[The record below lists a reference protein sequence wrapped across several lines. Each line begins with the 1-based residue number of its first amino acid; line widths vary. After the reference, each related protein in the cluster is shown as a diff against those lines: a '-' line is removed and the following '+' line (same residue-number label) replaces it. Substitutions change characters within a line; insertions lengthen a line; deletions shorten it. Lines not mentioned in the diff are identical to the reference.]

1 MRVRASWSLALAALA
16 LLAAGAWRWHDDHT
30 TRFLATDTAPFVAL
44 FRAPPAA
51 DSAEARAELDQLLAM
66 QRGRTPTEALAARA
80 DRKTEVSR
88 FYGALGLPD
97 GAAKLPHLERLAQRV
112 EDDVRIRVRAVKDHF
127 RRLRPPEIE
136 PRLEP
141 CIDDVKRDLSYPSG
155 HAAYGWSMAYLLS
168 EVAPE
173 RRTALEAR
181 AEEYARQR
189 MVCGVHFPSDLAA
202 GKMAARRLLDEM
214 KESAEFRAE
223 LDQARQEYRS
233 ALAALGRRADPP

>member
-1 MRVRASWSLALAALA
+1 MKVRVRHWLGLAVLV
-16 LLAAGAWRWHDDHT
+16 LLAAGAWRWHDQHAA
-30 TRFLATDTAPFVAL
+30 RFVSADAAPFVAL
-44 FRAPPAA
+44 FEAPPAV
-51 DSAEARAELDQLLAM
+51 DSAQTRAELAVLLAM
-66 QRGRTPTEALAARA
+66 QARRTPAEVAAARA

-97 GAAKLPHLERLAQRV
+97 DAIKLPRLERLAQRV

-141 CIDDVKRDLSYPSG
+141 CIADVKRDLSYPSG

-173 RRTALEAR
+173 RRAALEAR
-181 AEEYARQR
+181 AEDYGRQR
-189 MVCGVHFPSDLAA
+189 LVCGVHFPSDVAV
-202 GKMAARRLLDEM
+202 GKLAARRLLDEM
-214 KESAEFRAE
+214 NRSAEFQGEVALAAE
-223 LDQARQEYRS
+223 EYQS
-233 ALAALGRRADPP
+233 ALAALGRGANTR